1 MPTCKYRKQLSEDS
15 GGRKKGRMMHKGFMR
30 GNKQRMGQGEA
41 SPAHTT
47 MVGNQIF
54 FQLISMTGGVAREM
68 RTSKVIQA
76 LLKFFSVFSSPT
88 LLLGDHDYKNEC
100 FGVPTVVQ

>member
-1 MPTCKYRKQLSEDS
+1 
-15 GGRKKGRMMHKGFMR
+15 
-30 GNKQRMGQGEA
+30 MGQGEA

-88 LLLGDHDYKNEC
+88 LLLGDHDYKNALEFPLWC
-100 FGVPTVVQ
+100 NDLRFRLQQLGSLRR